1 MCDNET
7 NRVTRTEK
15 VFLFLLIS
23 GLFCYTLY
31 FLLYR
36 FGTSLSDQF
45 GFRQTQ
51 TAISSFW
58 MAKEWSF
65 FSYQTPVLGYPWSI
79 PFEFPLY
86 QAIVAIGHKT
96 FHLIDIS
103 FMCRIV
109 SYAFYLGV
117 LFPCSKI
124 LQILF
129 SDKKIIPIFT
139 ICYLASP
146 FYLFWG
152 TTAMIESTALFFS
165 VLGLWRIICFSD
177 NSTWKNAFF
186 VICSCTI
193 ASLVKVTTL
202 PSFLLFGCIYAIYN
216 RKLSIFK
223 KDFFIKTLIIIV
235 MFFIITYAWTTWA
248 DYLKAQNIYGQKLI
262 STNLTEWNFGSLHQ
276 KFSFNT
282 WKTILDRNLI
292 ETFGYSLYIIPFLM
306 LICIFNKKYILYFLF
321 LLFLYIFQI
330 IIFTNLH
337 FVHNYYQYSNA
348 IFLICIPSACL
359 YLLRNHKTL
368 FTISIVTLS
377 LSSVYYTHIIYEQIA
392 TNSVNNVRYIIG
404 NKLKQISKKNTA
416 IVVLGTDWS
425 SEVLYYAERKGIA
438 VPDFIYNPEEIKN
451 LNLLNRMD
459 ISIVAD
465 MKYGA
470 SEQDKAKRDILT
482 QGMKSFVLEGYTIY
496 YAPEHCLIN

>member
-129 SDKKIIPIFT
+129 SDK
-139 ICYLASP
+139 
-146 FYLFWG
+146 
-152 TTAMIESTALFFS
+152 
-165 VLGLWRIICFSD
+165 
-177 NSTWKNAFF
+177 
-186 VICSCTI
+186 
-193 ASLVKVTTL
+193 
-202 PSFLLFGCIYAIYN
+202 
-216 RKLSIFK
+216 
-223 KDFFIKTLIIIV
+223 
-235 MFFIITYAWTTWA
+235 
-248 DYLKAQNIYGQKLI
+248 
-262 STNLTEWNFGSLHQ
+262 H
-276 KFSFNT
+276 
-282 WKTILDRNLI
+282 
-292 ETFGYSLYIIPFLM
+292 
-306 LICIFNKKYILYFLF
+306 
-321 LLFLYIFQI
+321 
-330 IIFTNLH
+330 
-337 FVHNYYQYSNA
+337 
-348 IFLICIPSACL
+348 
-359 YLLRNHKTL
+359 
-368 FTISIVTLS
+368 
-377 LSSVYYTHIIYEQIA
+377 
-392 TNSVNNVRYIIG
+392 
-404 NKLKQISKKNTA
+404 
-416 IVVLGTDWS
+416 
-425 SEVLYYAERKGIA
+425 
-438 VPDFIYNPEEIKN
+438 
-451 LNLLNRMD
+451 
-459 ISIVAD
+459 
-465 MKYGA
+465 
-470 SEQDKAKRDILT
+470 
-482 QGMKSFVLEGYTIY
+482 
-496 YAPEHCLIN
+496 